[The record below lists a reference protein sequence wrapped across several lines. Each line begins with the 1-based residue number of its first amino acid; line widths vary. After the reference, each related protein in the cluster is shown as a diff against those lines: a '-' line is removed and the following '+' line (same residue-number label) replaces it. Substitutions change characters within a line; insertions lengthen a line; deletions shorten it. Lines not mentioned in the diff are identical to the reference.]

1 MSKHTE
7 THRTSRRAERGVALP
22 FALFAIVGLLIGS
35 TGALL
40 IGAGDVQATRNYRG
54 AQQVHF
60 VAESGLTHAL
70 QKVNAV
76 GIVNFENEVVDNW
89 ANWLGTA
96 PRAFPG
102 LAGYTYT
109 VTPVANPASPDNL
122 GWLIARANGPEGVAN
137 TVVAR
142 VQQSNVPAASPG
154 AVYLAN
160 DDPTETEFRG
170 TNFELDGNDTN
181 LDGSVGSGADVP
193 GLATRNET
201 NTLEAISELSGSQYD
216 GVLGLG
222 YQAGPPEVPSVM
234 TASTGP
240 SVDQINTIVESLLAL
255 PGVNTSSNTSIEGN
269 AVFGTVEAPEIWHFT
284 AEELTVRGA
293 GTVNG
298 AGILIIDGNLSVLG
312 TLDFAG
318 LVIVRGETQ
327 IGQSADDGTIVS
339 GTASIYGSLWTNNIN
354 MVVAGSALV
363 QYSTQGL
370 ALADQAGQ
378 GGLLPAPLNVLGL
391 VNCQQVPPGTSGC
404 PA

>member
-7 THRTSRRAERGVALP
+7 THRTVGRAERGVALP
-22 FALFAIVGLLIGS
+22 FALFAIVGLLIAS

-70 QKVNAV
+70 QRVNAV

-89 ANWLGTA
+89 NGWLGTA
-96 PRAFPG
+96 PRSFPG
-102 LAGYTYT
+102 LAGYSYT
-109 VTPVANPASPDNL
+109 VTPVADPASPDDL

-181 LDGSVGSGADVP
+181 LDGTPGTGYTVP
-193 GLATRNET
+193 GLATRNEA
-201 NTLEAISELSGSQYD
+201 NTLEAINELSGSQYD

-234 TASTGP
+234 TAATGP
-240 SVDQINTIVESLLAL
+240 TVDQINTIVDSLLAL
-255 PGVNTSSNTSIEGN
+255 PGVVTSSDTSIEGN
-269 AVFGTVEAPEIWHFT
+269 AILGSVAAPQITHFT
-284 AEELTVRGA
+284 AAELTVRGA
-293 GTVNG
+293 GTVSG
-298 AGILIIDGNLSVLG
+298 AGILIIDGDLSVLG

-327 IGQSADDGTIVS
+327 IGETTGDTTVS

-354 MVVAGSALV
+354 MVVSGSALV

-370 ALADQAGQ
+370 SLADQAGQ
-378 GGLLPAPLNVLGL
+378 GGLLPAPLIVRGL
-391 VNCQQVPPGTSGC
+391 VNCQQVPPGTGGC